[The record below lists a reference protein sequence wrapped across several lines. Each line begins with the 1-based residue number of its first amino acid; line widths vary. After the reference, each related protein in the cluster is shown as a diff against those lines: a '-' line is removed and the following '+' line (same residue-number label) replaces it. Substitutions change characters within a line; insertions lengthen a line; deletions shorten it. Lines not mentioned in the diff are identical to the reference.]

1 MLLRNLIF
9 FVTLLLSSNLW
20 GQAFIV
26 DPDFAEL
33 GNRYY
38 SSIIGIE
45 YEPETD
51 TYMLAGTFAGGE
63 PFTPCLN
70 RINDLGEDDFFWDVD
85 ELLENCSGVLNNF
98 FRVPNGYRFGA
109 NMIKL
114 NDEGISFNTTIPD
127 FSGTEQIVVNSP
139 RGWADSNGAIYAGSN
154 WRLLEE
160 EGQPETGLLVFTPQG
175 ERFEPFPLI
184 RVGHPEF
191 TIAIVD
197 IYEYDDNRL
206 MLDGGF
212 DSLNGHLSIRMA
224 RMFKNGVIDTTFS
237 SQLEPHFQA
246 FTLHVDPQGRILV
259 YHRQGGSEET
269 PNDDIEIWRLLPD
282 GSLDPSWNTLDM
294 SISSD
299 DTGGGSARTTLY
311 NEDGSYF
318 IYGRFNFVNGEPRSS
333 ICHVDSLGNLLDTFD
348 DLPFTLDE
356 ESQPQLA
363 PFPDQPQL
371 FDAVHTP
378 DGGLLIGGR
387 FTHYQGEPYLNLI
400 KLIPDSTV
408 GITNHDFP
416 IKTKIYPNPARDQ
429 VRVELS
435 NPRQLQVQAVVI
447 SDLSGRTV
455 STFPW
460 QNNVLNVSGLASGM
474 YMLQVVGATN
484 SILGVQRLVIE

>member
-9 FVTLLLSSNLW
+9 FVTLLLTPNLW

-51 TYMLAGTFAGGE
+51 TYMLAGTFAGGT

-70 RINDLGEDDFFWDVD
+70 RINDLGVDDFFWNPDPDIV
-85 ELLENCSGVLNNF
+85 NCDGINFNF
-98 FRVPNGYRFGA
+98 FPTPIGYRFNGNMAQITDGGSISQA
-109 NMIKL
+109 N
-114 NDEGISFNTTIPD
+114 IPD
-127 FSGTEQIVVNSP
+127 FSATEQIVVSAP
-139 RGWADSNGAIYAGSN
+139 YGWANENGAIYAGSN

-160 EGQPETGLLVFTPQG
+160 EGQPETGLIVFTPQG
-175 ERFEPFPLI
+175 ERFEPFPLV
-184 RVGHPEF
+184 RVGHPIF
-191 TIAIVD
+191 TAAISD
-197 IYEYDDNRL
+197 IYEYDEERL
-206 MLDGGF
+206 MLGGSF

-224 RMFKNGVIDTTFS
+224 RVFKNGVVDTSFS
-237 SQLEPHFQA
+237 SQLEPHYRA
-246 FTLHVDPQGRILV
+246 FILHVDSQGRILV
-259 YHRQGGSEET
+259 NHWEGGSEET
-269 PNDDIEIWRLLPD
+269 PNDDIEVWRLLPD
-282 GSLDPSWNTLDM
+282 GSLDPTWNTLDLA
-294 SISSD
+294 ISEENTS
-299 DTGGGSARTTLY
+299 GGSARTTLY
-311 NEDGSYF
+311 NEEDGSYY
-318 IYGRFNFVNGEPRSS
+318 IYGRFNLVNGVPRSS
-333 ICHVDSLGNLLDTFD
+333 ICQVDSSGNLLDTFD
-348 DLPFTLDE
+348 DFPFLLDE
-356 ESQPQLA
+356 ESQPQLTSFYDDPA
-363 PFPDQPQL
+363 L
-371 FDAVHTP
+371 LDAVKTP

-400 KLIPDSTV
+400 KLIPDPLSV
-408 GITNHDFP
+408 NDRDFP
-416 IKTKIYPNPARDQ
+416 IKAKIYPNPARDQ

-435 NPRQLQVQAVVI
+435 NPQQLQVQAVVI

-474 YMLQVVGATN
+474 YLLQVVGATN